1 MLFVTKGSVL
11 EKRIAHYSLDLI
23 KMLIKEENYRIT
35 GSAFRDAMVL
45 GFDEDGILEIVL
57 GLSSKDLYKSM
68 TTNYDNK
75 LWQDVYYVTLQEK
88 KLYVKLQ
95 INDDA
100 IIISFK
106 ERT

>member
-1 MLFVTKGSVL
+1 MLFVAKGLIL

-23 KMLIKEENYRIT
+23 KTLIKEENYRIT
-35 GSAFRDAMVL
+35 GSAFRDAMAL
-45 GFDEDGILEIVL
+45 GFDEEGILKIVL
-57 GLSSKDLYKSM
+57 GLSSKKLHKSM
-68 TTNYDNK
+68 TMYYDNK

-95 INDDA
+95 INDNA